1 MLPEIKILSLP
12 SSVKR
17 RKFMDYKMLQSNI
30 TQYHYIDGINGHNL
44 REYFLYEQFCKKNH
58 IKLLTGEAG
67 AYGCLMSYKK
77 IFNQQKEPLL
87 ILEDD
92 VYFHKNFHNIANKL
106 DYNNFDLIYFG
117 YNNYRLSE
125 QQIFAIRNNHSLIP
139 VESDRKY
146 ITCGTYA
153 VWYSTKAI
161 KLLKKILDNIS
172 NEDIRPIDHIVWYA
186 ASQLNSIILNPALC
200 ISEIRDSNIRPAR
213 NTEMFYKY
221 RGYVLENYMHIKEY
235 PSWMR

>member
-12 SSVKR
+12 SSIKR
-17 RKFMDYKMLQSNI
+17 RQFMDYKMSQLNI
-30 TQYHYIDGINGHNL
+30 SRYDYIDAINGHNL
-44 REYFLYEQFCKKNH
+44 REYLLYKQFCKKNK

-67 AYGCLMSYKK
+67 AYGCLMSYVS
-77 IFNQQKEPLL
+77 IFKQQKEPVL

-106 DYNNFDLIYFG
+106 VYNNFDLIYFG

-125 QQIFAIRNNHSLIP
+125 QQIFSIKNNNLSIP
-139 VESDRKY
+139 VESSRKY

-153 VWYSTKAI
+153 VWYSIKAI
-161 KLLKKILDNIS
+161 ELLKTILNNIS
-172 NEDIRPIDHIVWYA
+172 HEDIKPIDHIVWYA

-213 NTEMFYKY
+213 DTEVFYKR
-221 RGYVLENYMHIKEY
+221 RGCLLEDYMHIKEY
-235 PSWMR
+235 PRWMR

>member
-12 SSVKR
+12 SSIKR
-17 RKFMDYKMLQSNI
+17 RQFMDYKMSQLNI
-30 TQYHYIDGINGHNL
+30 SRYNYIDAINGHNL
-44 REYFLYEQFCKKNH
+44 REYLLYEQFCKKNK

-77 IFNQQKEPLL
+77 IFNQQKDSVL

-92 VYFHKNFHNIANKL
+92 VYFHENFHHTANKL
-106 DYNNFDLIYFG
+106 DYHNFDLIYFG
-117 YNNYRLSE
+117 YNNYRLSDK
-125 QQIFAIRNNHSLIP
+125 QIFAIKNNQPLIP

-153 VWYSTKAI
+153 VWYSIKAI
-161 KLLKKILDNIS
+161 KLLKTILDNIC

-213 NTEMFYKY
+213 DREMFYRN
-221 RGYVLENYMHIKEY
+221 RGCALENYLHIEEY
-235 PSWMR
+235 PLWMR

>member
-12 SSVKR
+12 SSIKR
-17 RKFMDYKMLQSNI
+17 RKFMDYKMSQLNI
-30 TQYHYIDGINGHNL
+30 ARYDYIDAINGHNL
-44 REYFLYEQFCKKNH
+44 REYLLYKQFCQKNK

-67 AYGCLMSYKK
+67 AYGCLMSYAS
-77 IFNQQKEPLL
+77 IFKQQKEPVL

-106 DYNNFDLIYFG
+106 VYNNFDLIYFG

-125 QQIFAIRNNHSLIP
+125 QQIFSIKNNDLCIP
-139 VESDRKY
+139 VESSRKY

-153 VWYSTKAI
+153 VWYSIKAI
-161 KLLKKILDNIS
+161 ELLKTILNNIS
-172 NEDIRPIDHIVWYA
+172 HKDIKPIDHIVWYA

-213 NTEMFYKY
+213 DTEAFYKH
-221 RGYVLENYMHIKEY
+221 RGCLLEDYMHIKEY
-235 PSWMR
+235 PRWMR